1 MASGL
6 GENGILD
13 AGTKIAFYRDRDDF
27 LIRFFTMEDGFVY
40 CNNIQGLLSEMGL
53 PVYKSNEWRLFTNS
67 SKRKLKCVILNGN
80 KFACVPIRH
89 SVIVK
94 EHYLNVKMVWQKLRY
109 NEHNWTIGVDFK
121 MVNILVGQQ
130 VEYIK
135 HPCFLC
141 SWDSRATDQHWVKKD
156 WPAREDLAVGNKN
169 IINEPLVNRDRII
182 LLPLYIMLDLM

>member
-13 AGTKIAFYRDRDDF
+13 SGTKIAFYRDRDDF

-40 CNNIQGLLSEMGL
+40 CNNIQGLLLEMGL
-53 PVYKSNEWRLFTNS
+53 PVYKSNEWRLFINS
-67 SKRKLKCVILNGN
+67 FKRKLKCVILNGKCSLMA

-94 EHYLNVKMVWQKLRY
+94 EHYLNVKMVWQKLSY
-109 NEHNWTIGVDFK
+109 NERNWTIGVDFK

-130 VEYIK
+130 VEYTK
-135 HPCFLC
+135 HPRFLC
-141 SWDSRATDQHWVKKD
+141 FWDSS
-156 WPAREDLAVGNKN
+156 G
-169 IINEPLVNRDRII
+169 
-182 LLPLYIMLDLM
+182 